1 MASAKTTTDH
11 DAIRKWV
18 EKHGGKPARVA
29 DTAKRGEGGV
39 LRIDFAEPG
48 GNDDDRLE
56 EIDWTSSS
64 KSSTTATSPSSIRT
78 TAKAASTSSS
88 PAKTPDPVPA
98 RVERSRDAPR
108 GVSTAACGL
117 RST

>member
-11 DAIRKWV
+11 DPIRKWV

-29 DTAKRGEGGV
+29 DTARRGEGGV

-56 EIDWTSSS
+56 EIDWDAFFEIFDDSDLAFLHSAEGDS
-64 KSSTTATSPSSIRT
+64 RFNKF
-78 TAKAASTSSS
+78 
-88 PAKTPDPVPA
+88 VA
-98 RVERSRDAPR
+98 REDA
-108 GVSTAACGL
+108 
-117 RST
+117 

>member
-56 EIDWTSSS
+56 EIDWDQFFEIFDDSDLAFLHSDDGES
-64 KSSTTATSPSSIRT
+64 RFNKF
-78 TAKAASTSSS
+78 
-88 PAKTPDPVPA
+88 VA
-98 RVERSRDAPR
+98 REDA
-108 GVSTAACGL
+108 
-117 RST
+117 

>member
-11 DAIRKWV
+11 DTIRKWV

-29 DTAKRGEGGV
+29 DTARRGEGGV

-56 EIDWTSSS
+56 EIDWDAFFEIFDDSDLAFLHSAEGDS
-64 KSSTTATSPSSIRT
+64 RFNKF
-78 TAKAASTSSS
+78 
-88 PAKTPDPVPA
+88 VA
-98 RVERSRDAPR
+98 REDA
-108 GVSTAACGL
+108 
-117 RST
+117 